1 MEGSAS
7 GKRVGSC
14 GVSELLSMVGWRTSD
29 KSKTVPAS
37 VSASKMASGDSGDF
51 AGWKFGCPAWQ
62 LVFHNII
69 RF

>member
-1 MEGSAS
+1 MQGSAS

-37 VSASKMASGDSGDF
+37 VSASKMANGNSGDL
-51 AGWKFGCPAWQ
+51 AGWKIWLPSLA
-62 LVFHNII
+62 ISI
-69 RF
+69 S